1 MDYKVVASTIA
12 LAIILSAT
20 TYEIYALT
28 SNPARG
34 VNCPIDGDQYIWTP
48 IGTFSENFNWQC
60 FRCGHTWTKTYSES
74 IYASWRDAF
83 LEPPFVRDYT
93 LLYLRSVL
101 QMSVADP
108 FTLTWT
114 GGRET
119 PEGILGYETYV
130 YRANSIIVTIGY
142 PVVRPED
149 TVYEI
154 TVQVGDRTLWTGEL
168 HRRQFLTESPLQNAL
183 YDAYGGVTL
192 FDKGIHVVA
201 TSDNPLIRDTAAG
214 ATDTSG
220 VAADYWR
227 QLKENVTVKA
237 STEDFIS
244 IVIARGDKPTGGY
257 AIHVK
262 AFSWLESYPVNLR
275 FAVDVVDPGE
285 GVAVTEAVT
294 NPLVLVPFGELD
306 PGVYVVEVHV
316 DTYILTF
323 DDRGNPVYTL
333 LQTLMEE
340 TWNLTFVIEDR

>member
-1 MDYKVVASTIA
+1 MDSKVVASTIA

-28 SNPARG
+28 SNPAKD
-34 VNCPIDGDQYIWTP
+34 VNCPIDGDQFIWTP

-60 FRCGHTWTKTYSES
+60 FRCGHTWIKTYPENS
-74 IYASWRDAF
+74 YASWRDAF

-93 LLYLRSVL
+93 LLYLRTVQ

-108 FTLTWT
+108 FTVTWT

-119 PEGILGYETYV
+119 PDGILGYETYV
-130 YRANSIIVTIGY
+130 FRASGIIVTIGY
-142 PVVRPED
+142 HVVRPED
-149 TVYEI
+149 TIYEI
-154 TVQVGDRTLWTGEL
+154 TVQAGDRTLWTGEL
-168 HRRQFLTESPLQNAL
+168 HRRQFLTTSPSQNAV
-183 YDAYGGVTL
+183 YDSYGGVAL

-201 TSDNPLIRDTAAG
+201 TSDNPLIREAATG

-227 QLKENVTVKA
+227 RLKENVTVKA

-244 IVIARGDKPTGGY
+244 ILIARGDKPTGGY
-257 AIHVK
+257 TIQVK
-262 AFSWLESYPVNLR
+262 TFSWLESYPVNLR
-275 FAVDVVDPGE
+275 FAVDVVDPGDE
-285 GVAVTEAVT
+285 VAVTEAIT
-294 NPLVLVPFGELD
+294 NPLVLMPFGQLD

-323 DDRGNPVYTL
+323 DDQGNPVYTL
-333 LQTLMEE
+333 LQTLLEE
-340 TWNLTFVIEDR
+340 TWSLTFIIDDR